1 MPHYLDNI
9 WGDESTVRGFGDAL
23 NNNFASLVQAK
34 AQQRQFEQKQALDAA
49 YYALERQ
56 KQMMQAPLV
65 KAQTANLGAETG
77 YRTAQAE
84 GERQRTAEQQRQD
97 QLIQSLG
104 PMLQQRFM
112 QTHPPMQGATPMQP
126 PGVGPTAPP
135 MVQTAQLGNV
145 LQAPPVTPNGSAAP
159 TIENLGM
166 SNQAQIN
173 AGLIQQ
179 AMRDP
184 SVAARILQG
193 NIMRPGERQFDMNTG
208 QLGAAVP
215 QEATPYQQGVLAN
228 RDILAAIAQQNAN
241 TREFQAENPKQSE
254 MDKILAEARKKRA
267 AGGGGG
273 AKMTATNPTTN
284 ERIESTDGGQ
294 TWHPIAK

>member
-9 WGDESTVRGFGDAL
+9 WGDEATVRGFGDAL
-23 NNNFASLVQAK
+23 NNNFAALVQAK

-56 KQMMQAPLV
+56 KQMMQAPLIN
-65 KAQTANLGAETG
+65 AQTANLGAETDF
-77 YRTAQAE
+77 RKAQAA
-84 GERQRTAEQQRQD
+84 GEMQRTAEQQKQD

-112 QTHPPMQGATPMQP
+112 QTHPPMQSAAMQP
-126 PGVGPTAPP
+126 PGVGPVNIP
-135 MVQTAQLGNV
+135 MTPSNMMNSM
-145 LQAPPVTPNGSAAP
+145 QAPPPTPLGPAAP
-159 TIENLGM
+159 TMENLGR

-173 AGLIQQ
+173 AGLMQQ
-179 AMRDP
+179 AMRNP
-184 SVAARILQG
+184 AIAAQLLQG

-208 QLGAAVP
+208 QPGAAVP
-215 QEATPYQQGVLAN
+215 QETTPYQQGMLAN

-267 AGGGGG
+267 AGGG